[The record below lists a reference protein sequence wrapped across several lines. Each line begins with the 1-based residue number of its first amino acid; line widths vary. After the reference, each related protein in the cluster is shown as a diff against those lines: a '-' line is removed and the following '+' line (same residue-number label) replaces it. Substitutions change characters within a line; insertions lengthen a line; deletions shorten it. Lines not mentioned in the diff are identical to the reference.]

1 MLCVILLSVVFF
13 TAMLNAVV
21 LGFIMLR
28 VAFFV
33 VLNVSILGTIL
44 LSIGMLIT
52 VVP

>member
-13 TAMLNAVV
+13 IAMLNAVV

-33 VLNVSILGTIL
+33 VLSVSILGTIL

-52 VVP
+52 MVP